1 MELMEL
7 SPLQRAAR
15 WLILAVGLAFTLI
28 PIFWVLSVAF
38 RPPGT
43 FTFPVTL
50 VPLSLTL
57 DNFATVLFASRG
69 IGLRPYL
76 NAAVYG
82 LSCALLTALISL
94 SAGYAL
100 ARYNLRLGRA
110 LLLAFLV
117 LNFLPAAARVVPLFL
132 LYVRTDLYDRQV
144 GIVLAYV
151 AGATPLG
158 IWLMAAAIR
167 QIPVRLEQAARIDG
181 AGTFTIA
188 RRIILPLAM
197 PGVLVVAT
205 LAFVD
210 GWNSFSLPL
219 LLSQRPEVQ
228 PYTVLLRS
236 FVQSGEGGIAWTL
249 LAAGSLLGVIPVL
262 AAFALLQSRLVGAAD
277 VGGAVKG

>member
-7 SPLQRAAR
+7 SPFQKALR
-15 WLILAVGLAFTLI
+15 WLVLAIGLLFTLVPVVWI
-28 PIFWVLSVAF
+28 LSVAF
-38 RPPGT
+38 RPPGS
-43 FTFPVTL
+43 FTFPVPIL
-50 VPLSLTL
+50 PSGVSLA
-57 DNFATVLFASRG
+57 NFATVLFAPKG

-76 NAAVYG
+76 NAAIYG
-82 LSCALLTALISL
+82 LSSALLTALISL
-94 SAGYAL
+94 SAGYGL
-100 ARYNLRLGRA
+100 ARYDLRVGRA
-110 LLLAFLV
+110 LLLVFLV

-132 LYVRTDLYDRQV
+132 LYVRTDLDDRQI
-144 GIVLAYV
+144 GLILAYV

-158 IWLMAAAIR
+158 IWLMAGTIR

-181 AGTFTIA
+181 AGALTVA
-188 RRIILPLAM
+188 WRIILPLAM

-219 LLSQRPEVQ
+219 ILTQRPEVQ
-228 PYTVLLRS
+228 PYTVLLRQ
-236 FVQSGEGGIAWTL
+236 FVQPSEGGINWTL